1 MAHPWIDVS
10 LPIAPDACAW
20 AGLAP
25 PRLSLV
31 ARIDAGA
38 AVNVGALD
46 CCLHTGTHADAPFH
60 VLAEGAPAERLDVGA
75 YIGPA
80 WVIRTDDSSAITV
93 DELRAAGVERLRPE
107 RLLVATPAQ
116 YDGVHFP
123 ARIPHLAAEA
133 AELLV
138 ALGVRLVGVN
148 VPSLDPLDSKTL
160 DAHKILFAG
169 GVAVLENLALSGV
182 EAGAHELVAPPLAV
196 VGGDAAPVRALVRRL
211 T

>member
-1 MAHPWIDVS
+1 VAGPWLDIT

-20 AGLAP
+20 AGLAG
-25 PRLSLV
+25 PRLSFLT
-31 ARIDAGA
+31 RIDGGA
-38 AVNVGALD
+38 AVNVGQID

-60 VLAEGAPAERLDVGA
+60 VLAAGATAERLDVSA
-75 YIGPA
+75 YLGPA
-80 WVIRTDDSSAITV
+80 LVVRTADPSAITV
-93 DELRAAGVERLRPE
+93 AELRAAGVERLRPE

-123 ARIPHLAAEA
+123 ARVPHLAADA

-160 DAHKILFAG
+160 DAHKLLFAG
-169 GVAVLENLALSGV
+169 GIAVLENLALTGV
-182 EAGAHELVAPPLAV
+182 RPGPYELVAQPLSV
-196 VGGDAAPVRALVRRL
+196 VGGDAAPVRALLRRGP
-211 T
+211 